1 MQNKGVLISSE
12 GYFAEVVEE
21 ACLKR
26 KVQAPKAAQDY
37 LVKILEHYLDAR
49 NLFEVDVNEVTG
61 QRKEYTLA
69 ELYLLANQSE
79 LPEKQGLLKK
89 LGDRSLYISGFFG
102 DSLNRKIIDIDYYA
116 EMGGAAYAGLA
127 DCVREDTV
135 AQVYKIFSAQFFDFI
150 EVLTYIS
157 QQTMI
162 QNDEN
167 LLRLYERYI
176 KTGSTLAR
184 EKLLELGVSTISID
198 QRRQARQD

>member
-21 ACLKR
+21 ACQKR
-26 KVQAPKAAQDY
+26 KVQAPKAARNY
-37 LVKILEHYLDAR
+37 LVNMLEHYLDAR

-102 DSLNRKIIDIDYYA
+102 DSLNRKIVDIDYYEIGRA
-116 EMGGAAYAGLA
+116 H
-127 DCVREDTV
+127 V
-135 AQVYKIFSAQFFDFI
+135 
-150 EVLTYIS
+150 
-157 QQTMI
+157 
-162 QNDEN
+162 
-167 LLRLYERYI
+167 
-176 KTGSTLAR
+176 
-184 EKLLELGVSTISID
+184 
-198 QRRQARQD
+198 

>member
-1 MQNKGVLISSE
+1 METKSVLISSE
-12 GYFAEVVEE
+12 GYFAEIVED
-21 ACLKR
+21 ACAKR
-26 KVQAPKAAQDY
+26 KVMAPKAAQEY
-37 LVKILEHYLDAR
+37 LVKMLEHYLDAR
-49 NLFEVDVNEVTG
+49 NLFEFEVDETTGRKNE
-61 QRKEYTLA
+61 YSLA
-69 ELYLLANQSE
+69 ELYLIANQSA

-102 DSLNRKIIDIDYYA
+102 DSLTRKIVDIDYYV

-135 AQVYKIFSAQFFDFI
+135 AQVYKIFSQRFFDFV

-167 LLRLYERYI
+167 VLRLYERYM
-176 KTGSTLAR
+176 KTGSNLAKD
-184 EKLLELGVSTISID
+184 KLLEMGVLTVPKD
-198 QRRQARQD
+198 QRKFSRQD

>member
-1 MQNKGVLISSE
+1 
-12 GYFAEVVEE
+12 
-21 ACLKR
+21 
-26 KVQAPKAAQDY
+26 
-37 LVKILEHYLDAR
+37 
-49 NLFEVDVNEVTG
+49 
-61 QRKEYTLA
+61 
-69 ELYLLANQSE
+69 
-79 LPEKQGLLKK
+79 
-89 LGDRSLYISGFFG
+89 
-102 DSLNRKIIDIDYYA
+102 
-116 EMGGAAYAGLA
+116 MGGAAYAGLA